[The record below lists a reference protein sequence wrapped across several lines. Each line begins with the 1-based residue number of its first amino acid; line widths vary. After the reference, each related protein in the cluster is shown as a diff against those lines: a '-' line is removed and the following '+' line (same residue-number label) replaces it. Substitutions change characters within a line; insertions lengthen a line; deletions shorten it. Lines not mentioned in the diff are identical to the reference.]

1 MLMPSVLTEIRAHN
15 IYAPLFLTQ
24 ILSTTSTMNNSIDIN
39 SNLKII
45 KEISPYLLKMREN
58 ANAAYKASC
67 DDFVRM
73 ADMLSLSFMQ
83 KIESSTNL
91 YYSVLSSSNLMGKIV
106 DINSLYTLYRSLL
119 ETLIFFHYGFV
130 LPINTDE
137 KTLSILLWKIAG
149 LQNYINTQENI
160 PDKIKNKTN
169 YYIEDYKNIKS
180 KILEIISNYE
190 FNEESNKLIK
200 SFRKESYKFTNTPY
214 TIKLLVGEL
223 NSIHKLTIT
232 EATNTYFSDKNVEI
246 HDLYTIL
253 SVSAHPS
260 YLGLQRYEEALRSAM
275 NNDLKKMNNHLSI
288 IFRGIVILSS
298 CFQDEYKEFLEKF
311 GN

>member
-1 MLMPSVLTEIRAHN
+1 
-15 IYAPLFLTQ
+15 
-24 ILSTTSTMNNSIDIN
+24 MNNLIDIN
-39 SNLKII
+39 ANLKII

-58 ANAAYKASC
+58 ANAAYKASS

-83 KIESSTNL
+83 KIESSKNL
-91 YYSVLSSSNLMGKIV
+91 YYSVLSSENLMGKIV

-130 LPINTDE
+130 LPNNTDE

-160 PDKIKNKTN
+160 PDKIKIKTN
-169 YYIEDYKNIKS
+169 HYIEDYNTIKS
-180 KILEIISNYE
+180 EILEIISNYE

-200 SFRKESYKFTNTPY
+200 YFKREPCKFFNAPY

-223 NSIHKLTIT
+223 SSIHKLTIT
-232 EATNTYFSDKNVEI
+232 EATNTYFSDKKVEI

-275 NNDLKKMNNHLSI
+275 NGDLKKMNNHLSI

-298 CFQDEYKEFLEKF
+298 CFQNEYKEFLEKF
-311 GN
+311 GNQ

>member
-1 MLMPSVLTEIRAHN
+1 
-15 IYAPLFLTQ
+15 
-24 ILSTTSTMNNSIDIN
+24 MNNLIDIN
-39 SNLKII
+39 ANLKII

-119 ETLIFFHYGFV
+119 ETLIYFHYGFV
-130 LPINTDE
+130 LPNNTDE
-137 KTLSILLWKIAG
+137 KTMSILLWKIAG

-160 PDKIKNKTN
+160 PDKIKIKTN
-169 YYIEDYKNIKS
+169 HYIEDYNTIKS
-180 KILEIISNYE
+180 EILEIISNYE

-200 SFRKESYKFTNTPY
+200 YFKREPCKFFNAPY

-223 NSIHKLTIT
+223 SSIHKLTIT
-232 EATNTYFSDKNVEI
+232 EATNTYFSDKKVEI

-275 NNDLKKMNNHLSI
+275 NGDLKKMNNHLSI

-298 CFQDEYKEFLEKF
+298 CFQNEYKEFLEKF
-311 GN
+311 GNQ

>member
-1 MLMPSVLTEIRAHN
+1 
-15 IYAPLFLTQ
+15 
-24 ILSTTSTMNNSIDIN
+24 MNNLIDIN
-39 SNLKII
+39 TNLKII

-83 KIESSTNL
+83 KIESSKNL
-91 YYSVLSSSNLMGKIV
+91 YYSVLSSENLMGKIV

-130 LPINTDE
+130 LPNNTDE

-160 PDKIKNKTN
+160 PDKIKIKTN
-169 YYIEDYKNIKS
+169 HYIEDYNTIKS
-180 KILEIISNYE
+180 EILEIISNYE

-200 SFRKESYKFTNTPY
+200 YFKREPCKFFNAPY

-223 NSIHKLTIT
+223 SSIHKLTIT
-232 EATNTYFSDKNVEI
+232 EATNTYFSDKKVEI

-275 NNDLKKMNNHLSI
+275 NGDLKKMNNHLSI

-298 CFQDEYKEFLEKF
+298 CFQNEYKEFLEKF
-311 GN
+311 GNQ

>member
-1 MLMPSVLTEIRAHN
+1 
-15 IYAPLFLTQ
+15 
-24 ILSTTSTMNNSIDIN
+24 MNNLIDIN
-39 SNLKII
+39 ANLKII

-119 ETLIFFHYGFV
+119 ETLIYFHYGFV
-130 LPINTDE
+130 LPNNTDE
-137 KTLSILLWKIAG
+137 KTMSILLWKIAG

-160 PDKIKNKTN
+160 PDKIKSKTN

-180 KILEIISNYE
+180 KILEILSNYE

-232 EATNTYFSDKNVEI
+232 EATNTYFSDKKVEI

-311 GN
+311 GNQ

>member
-1 MLMPSVLTEIRAHN
+1 
-15 IYAPLFLTQ
+15 
-24 ILSTTSTMNNSIDIN
+24 MNNSIDIN

-83 KIESSTNL
+83 KIESSKNL
-91 YYSVLSSSNLMGKIV
+91 YYSVLSSENLMGKIV

-130 LPINTDE
+130 LPNNTDE

-160 PDKIKNKTN
+160 PDEIKIKTN
-169 YYIEDYKNIKS
+169 HYIEDYNTIKS
-180 KILEIISNYE
+180 EILEIISNYE

-200 SFRKESYKFTNTPY
+200 YFKREPCKFFNAPY

-223 NSIHKLTIT
+223 SSIHKLTIT
-232 EATNTYFSDKNVEI
+232 EATNTYFSDKKVEI

-275 NNDLKKMNNHLSI
+275 NGDLKKMNNHLSI

-298 CFQDEYKEFLEKF
+298 CFQNEYKEFLEKF
-311 GN
+311 GNQ

>member
-1 MLMPSVLTEIRAHN
+1 
-15 IYAPLFLTQ
+15 
-24 ILSTTSTMNNSIDIN
+24 MNNLYDIN
-39 SNLKII
+39 ANLKII

-58 ANAAYKASC
+58 TNAAYKASC

-83 KIESSTNL
+83 KIESSKNL
-91 YYSVLSSSNLMGKIV
+91 YYSVLSSENLMGKIV

-130 LPINTDE
+130 LPNNTDE

-160 PDKIKNKTN
+160 PDKIKIKTN
-169 YYIEDYKNIKS
+169 HYIEDYNTIKS
-180 KILEIISNYE
+180 EILEIISNYE

-200 SFRKESYKFTNTPY
+200 YFKREPCKFFNAPY

-223 NSIHKLTIT
+223 SSIHKLTIT
-232 EATNTYFSDKNVEI
+232 EATNTYFSDKKVEI

-275 NNDLKKMNNHLSI
+275 NGDLKKMNNHLSI

-298 CFQDEYKEFLEKF
+298 CFQNEYKEFLEKF
-311 GN
+311 GNQ

>member
-1 MLMPSVLTEIRAHN
+1 MTEIRAHN
-15 IYAPLFLTQ
+15 IYVPLFLTQ
-24 ILSTTSTMNNSIDIN
+24 ILSTTFTMNNSIDIN

-58 ANAAYKASC
+58 TNAAYKASC

-83 KIESSTNL
+83 KIESSKNL
-91 YYSVLSSSNLMGKIV
+91 YYSVLSSENLMGKIV

-130 LPINTDE
+130 LPNNTDE

-160 PDKIKNKTN
+160 PDKIKIKTN
-169 YYIEDYKNIKS
+169 HYIEDYNTIKS
-180 KILEIISNYE
+180 EILEIISNYE

-200 SFRKESYKFTNTPY
+200 YFKREPCKFFNAPY

-223 NSIHKLTIT
+223 SSIHKLTIT
-232 EATNTYFSDKNVEI
+232 EATNTYFSDKKVEI

-275 NNDLKKMNNHLSI
+275 NGDLKKMNNHLSI

-298 CFQDEYKEFLEKF
+298 CFQNEYKEFLEKF
-311 GN
+311 GNQ

>member
-1 MLMPSVLTEIRAHN
+1 MTEIRAHN

-24 ILSTTSTMNNSIDIN
+24 ILSTTFTMNNSIDIN
-39 SNLKII
+39 SNLKFI
-45 KEISPYLLKMREN
+45 KEISPYLLKMREEASN
-58 ANAAYKASC
+58 EYKETNN
-67 DDFVRM
+67 DFVCK
-73 ADMLSLSFMQ
+73 ADMLCLSFMQ
-83 KIESSTNL
+83 KIESSKNL
-91 YYSVLSSSNLMGKIV
+91 YYSVLSSENLMGKIT

-119 ETLIFFHYGFV
+119 ETLIYFHYVFV
-130 LPINTDE
+130 LPNNTDE

-160 PDKIKNKTN
+160 PDKIKSKTN

-180 KILEIISNYE
+180 KILEILSNYE

-200 SFRKESYKFTNTPY
+200 YFKREPCKFFNAPY

-223 NSIHKLTIT
+223 SSIHKLTIT
-232 EATNTYFSDKNVEI
+232 EATNTYFSDKKVEI

-260 YLGLQRYEEALRSAM
+260 YLGLQRYAEALYCAM

-288 IFRGIVILSS
+288 IFRGIVILGS
-298 CFQDEYKEFLEKF
+298 CFHDEYKNFLDNFE
-311 GN
+311 NQ

>member
-1 MLMPSVLTEIRAHN
+1 
-15 IYAPLFLTQ
+15 
-24 ILSTTSTMNNSIDIN
+24 MNNLTYIN
-39 SNLKII
+39 ANLKII

-83 KIESSTNL
+83 KIESSKNL
-91 YYSVLSSSNLMGKIV
+91 YYSVLSSENLMGKIV

-130 LPINTDE
+130 LPNNTDE

-160 PDKIKNKTN
+160 PDKIKIKTN
-169 YYIEDYKNIKS
+169 HYIEDYNTIKS
-180 KILEIISNYE
+180 EILEIISNYE

-200 SFRKESYKFTNTPY
+200 YFKREPCKFFNAPY

-223 NSIHKLTIT
+223 SSIHKLTIT
-232 EATNTYFSDKNVEI
+232 EATNTYFSDKKVEI

-275 NNDLKKMNNHLSI
+275 NGDLKKMNNHLSI

-298 CFQDEYKEFLEKF
+298 CFQNEYKEFLEKF
-311 GN
+311 GNQ

>member
-1 MLMPSVLTEIRAHN
+1 M
-15 IYAPLFLTQ
+15 
-24 ILSTTSTMNNSIDIN
+24 TSKMNDSIDIN
-39 SNLKII
+39 SSLKII
-45 KEISPYLLKMREN
+45 KGISPYLLKIRE
-58 ANAAYKASC
+58 KASNEYKESNN
-67 DDFVRM
+67 DFVHK
-73 ADMLSLSFMQ
+73 ADMLCLSFMQ
-83 KIESSTNL
+83 KIESSKNL
-91 YYSVLSSSNLMGKIV
+91 YYSVLSSENLMGKIV

-130 LPINTDE
+130 LPNNTDE

-169 YYIEDYKNIKS
+169 HYVVDYNNIKS
-180 KILEIISNYE
+180 EILEIISNYE

-223 NSIHKLTIT
+223 SSIHKLTIT
-232 EATNTYFSDKNVEI
+232 EATNTYFSDKKVEI

-253 SVSAHPS
+253 SVSAHLS

-275 NNDLKKMNNHLSI
+275 NADLKKMNNHLSI

-298 CFQDEYKEFLEKF
+298 CFQNEYKEFLEKF
-311 GN
+311 RNQ

>member
-1 MLMPSVLTEIRAHN
+1 MTEIRAHN

-24 ILSTTSTMNNSIDIN
+24 ILSTTFTMNNSIDIN

-130 LPINTDE
+130 LPNNTDE

-160 PDKIKNKTN
+160 PDKIKIKTN
-169 YYIEDYKNIKS
+169 HYVEDYNTIKS
-180 KILEIISNYE
+180 EILEIISNYE

-200 SFRKESYKFTNTPY
+200 IFKREPYKFVNAPY

-223 NSIHKLTIT
+223 SSIHKLTIT
-232 EATNTYFSDKNVEI
+232 EATNTYFSDKKVKI

-275 NNDLKKMNNHLSI
+275 NGDLKKMNNHLSI

-311 GN
+311 GNQ

>member
-1 MLMPSVLTEIRAHN
+1 
-15 IYAPLFLTQ
+15 
-24 ILSTTSTMNNSIDIN
+24 MNNSIDIN

-58 ANAAYKASC
+58 TNAAYKASC

-83 KIESSTNL
+83 KIESSKNL
-91 YYSVLSSSNLMGKIV
+91 YYSVLSTENLMGKIV

-130 LPINTDE
+130 LPNNTDE

-160 PDKIKNKTN
+160 PDKIKIKTN
-169 YYIEDYKNIKS
+169 HYIEDYNTIKS
-180 KILEIISNYE
+180 EILEIISNYE

-200 SFRKESYKFTNTPY
+200 YFKREPCKFFNAPY

-223 NSIHKLTIT
+223 SSIHKLTIT
-232 EATNTYFSDKNVEI
+232 EATNTYFSDKKVEI

-275 NNDLKKMNNHLSI
+275 NGDLKKMNNHLSI

-298 CFQDEYKEFLEKF
+298 CFQNEYKEFLEKF
-311 GN
+311 GNQ

>member
-1 MLMPSVLTEIRAHN
+1 
-15 IYAPLFLTQ
+15 
-24 ILSTTSTMNNSIDIN
+24 MNNSIDIN

-58 ANAAYKASC
+58 TNAAYKASC

-119 ETLIFFHYGFV
+119 ETLIYFHYGFV
-130 LPINTDE
+130 LPNNTDE
-137 KTLSILLWKIAG
+137 KTMSILLWKIAG
-149 LQNYINTQENI
+149 LQNYINTQDNI
-160 PDKIKNKTN
+160 PEEIQKKTIKYVEDYRNTKNK
-169 YYIEDYKNIKS
+169 
-180 KILEIISNYE
+180 ILKIISNYK
-190 FNEESNKLIK
+190 FDEEGKKLIK
-200 SFRKESYKFTNTPY
+200 SFNKESYKFTNTPY
-214 TIKLLVGEL
+214 IIKLLTGEL
-223 NSIHKLTIT
+223 SSIHKLTIT
-232 EATNTYFSDKNVEI
+232 EATNTYFSDKKVEI

-260 YLGLQRYEEALRSAM
+260 YLGLQRYAEALYCAM

-288 IFRGIVILSS
+288 IFRGIVILGS
-298 CFQDEYKEFLEKF
+298 CFHDEYKNFLDNFE
-311 GN
+311 NQ

>member
-1 MLMPSVLTEIRAHN
+1 
-15 IYAPLFLTQ
+15 
-24 ILSTTSTMNNSIDIN
+24 MNNSIDIN

-58 ANAAYKASC
+58 TNAAYKASC

-83 KIESSTNL
+83 KIESSKNL
-91 YYSVLSSSNLMGKIV
+91 YYSVLSSENLMGKIV

-130 LPINTDE
+130 LPNNTDE

-160 PDKIKNKTN
+160 PDKIKIKTN
-169 YYIEDYKNIKS
+169 HYIEDYNTIKS
-180 KILEIISNYE
+180 EILEIISNYE

-200 SFRKESYKFTNTPY
+200 YFKREPCKFFNAPY
-214 TIKLLVGEL
+214 TIKLVVGEL
-223 NSIHKLTIT
+223 SSIHKLTIT
-232 EATNTYFSDKNVEI
+232 EATNTYFSDKKVEI

-275 NNDLKKMNNHLSI
+275 NGDLKKMNNHLSI

-298 CFQDEYKEFLEKF
+298 CFQNEYKEFLEKF
-311 GN
+311 GNQ

>member
-1 MLMPSVLTEIRAHN
+1 
-15 IYAPLFLTQ
+15 
-24 ILSTTSTMNNSIDIN
+24 MNNLIDIN
-39 SNLKII
+39 ANLKII

-119 ETLIFFHYGFV
+119 ETLIYFHYGFV
-130 LPINTDE
+130 LPNNTDE

-160 PDKIKNKTN
+160 PDKIKSKTN

-180 KILEIISNYE
+180 KILEILSNYE

-214 TIKLLVGEL
+214 TIKLLLGEL

-232 EATNTYFSDKNVEI
+232 EATNTYFSDKKVEI

-298 CFQDEYKEFLEKF
+298 CFQNEYKVFLEKF
-311 GN
+311 GNQ

>member
-1 MLMPSVLTEIRAHN
+1 M
-15 IYAPLFLTQ
+15 
-24 ILSTTSTMNNSIDIN
+24 TSKMNDSIDIN
-39 SNLKII
+39 SSLKII
-45 KEISPYLLKMREN
+45 KGISPYLLKIRE
-58 ANAAYKASC
+58 KASNEYKESNN
-67 DDFVRM
+67 DFVHK
-73 ADMLSLSFMQ
+73 ADMLCLSFMQ
-83 KIESSTNL
+83 KIESSKNL
-91 YYSVLSSSNLMGKIV
+91 YYSVLSSENLMGKIV

-130 LPINTDE
+130 LPNNTDE

-169 YYIEDYKNIKS
+169 HYVVDYNNIKS
-180 KILEIISNYE
+180 EILEIISNYE

-223 NSIHKLTIT
+223 SSIHKLTIT
-232 EATNTYFSDKNVEI
+232 EATNTYFSDKKVEI

-253 SVSAHPS
+253 SVSVHPS

-275 NNDLKKMNNHLSI
+275 NADLKKMNNHLSI

-298 CFQDEYKEFLEKF
+298 CFQNEYKEFLEKF
-311 GN
+311 RNQ

>member
-1 MLMPSVLTEIRAHN
+1 
-15 IYAPLFLTQ
+15 
-24 ILSTTSTMNNSIDIN
+24 MNNLIDIN
-39 SNLKII
+39 ANLKII

-83 KIESSTNL
+83 KIESSKNL
-91 YYSVLSSSNLMGKIV
+91 YYSVLSSENLMGKIV

-130 LPINTDE
+130 LPNNTDE

-160 PDKIKNKTN
+160 PDKIKIKTN
-169 YYIEDYKNIKS
+169 HYIEDYNTIKS
-180 KILEIISNYE
+180 EILEIISNYE

-200 SFRKESYKFTNTPY
+200 YFKREPCKFFNAPY

-223 NSIHKLTIT
+223 SSIHKLTIT
-232 EATNTYFSDKNVEI
+232 EATNTYFSDKKVEI

-275 NNDLKKMNNHLSI
+275 KGNLKKMNNHLSI

-298 CFQDEYKEFLEKF
+298 CFQNEYKEFLEKF
-311 GN
+311 GNQ

>member
-1 MLMPSVLTEIRAHN
+1 
-15 IYAPLFLTQ
+15 
-24 ILSTTSTMNNSIDIN
+24 MNNLIDIN
-39 SNLKII
+39 ANLKII

-83 KIESSTNL
+83 KIESSKNL
-91 YYSVLSSSNLMGKIV
+91 YYSVLSSENLMGKIV

-130 LPINTDE
+130 LPNNTDE

-160 PDKIKNKTN
+160 PDKIKIKTN
-169 YYIEDYKNIKS
+169 HYIEDYNTIKS
-180 KILEIISNYE
+180 EILEIISNYE

-200 SFRKESYKFTNTPY
+200 YFKREPCKFFNAPY

-223 NSIHKLTIT
+223 SSIHKLTIT
-232 EATNTYFSDKNVEI
+232 EATNTYFSDKKVEI

-275 NNDLKKMNNHLSI
+275 NGDLKKMNNHLSI

-298 CFQDEYKEFLEKF
+298 CFQNEYKEFLEKF
-311 GN
+311 GNQ

>member
-1 MLMPSVLTEIRAHN
+1 
-15 IYAPLFLTQ
+15 
-24 ILSTTSTMNNSIDIN
+24 MNNLYDIN
-39 SNLKII
+39 ANLKII

-58 ANAAYKASC
+58 ANAAYKASY

-83 KIESSTNL
+83 KIESSKNL
-91 YYSVLSSSNLMGKIV
+91 YYSVLSSENLMGKIV

-130 LPINTDE
+130 LPNNTDE

-160 PDKIKNKTN
+160 PDEIKIKTN
-169 YYIEDYKNIKS
+169 HYIEDYNTIKS
-180 KILEIISNYE
+180 EILEIISNYE

-200 SFRKESYKFTNTPY
+200 YFKREPCKFFNAPY

-223 NSIHKLTIT
+223 SSIHKLTIT
-232 EATNTYFSDKNVEI
+232 EATNTYFSDKKVEI

-275 NNDLKKMNNHLSI
+275 NGDLKKMNNHLSI

-298 CFQDEYKEFLEKF
+298 CFQNEYKEFLEKF
-311 GN
+311 GNQ

>member
-1 MLMPSVLTEIRAHN
+1 
-15 IYAPLFLTQ
+15 
-24 ILSTTSTMNNSIDIN
+24 MNNLIDIN
-39 SNLKII
+39 TNLKII

-83 KIESSTNL
+83 KIESSKNL
-91 YYSVLSSSNLMGKIV
+91 YYSVLSSENLMGKIV

-130 LPINTDE
+130 LPNDTDE

-160 PDKIKNKTN
+160 PDKIKIKTN
-169 YYIEDYKNIKS
+169 HYIEDYNTIKS
-180 KILEIISNYE
+180 EILEIISNYE

-200 SFRKESYKFTNTPY
+200 NFKREPCKFFNAPY

-223 NSIHKLTIT
+223 SSIHKLTIT
-232 EATNTYFSDKNVEI
+232 EATNTYFSDKKVEI

-275 NNDLKKMNNHLSI
+275 NGDLKKMNNHLSI

-298 CFQDEYKEFLEKF
+298 CFQNEYKEFLEKF
-311 GN
+311 GNQ

>member
-1 MLMPSVLTEIRAHN
+1 
-15 IYAPLFLTQ
+15 
-24 ILSTTSTMNNSIDIN
+24 MNNSIDIN

-58 ANAAYKASC
+58 TNAAYKASC

-83 KIESSTNL
+83 KIESSKNL
-91 YYSVLSSSNLMGKIV
+91 YYSVLSSENLMGKIV

-130 LPINTDE
+130 LPNNTDE

-160 PDKIKNKTN
+160 PDKIKIKTN
-169 YYIEDYKNIKS
+169 HYIEDYNTIKS
-180 KILEIISNYE
+180 EILEIISNYE

-200 SFRKESYKFTNTPY
+200 YFKRESCKFFNAPY

-223 NSIHKLTIT
+223 SSIRKLTIT
-232 EATNTYFSDKNVEI
+232 EATNTYFSDKKVEI

-275 NNDLKKMNNHLSI
+275 NGDLKKMNNHLSI

-298 CFQDEYKEFLEKF
+298 CFQNEYKEFLEKF
-311 GN
+311 GNQ

>member
-1 MLMPSVLTEIRAHN
+1 
-15 IYAPLFLTQ
+15 
-24 ILSTTSTMNNSIDIN
+24 
-39 SNLKII
+39 
-45 KEISPYLLKMREN
+45 MREN
-58 ANAAYKASC
+58 TNAAYKASC

-83 KIESSTNL
+83 KIESSKNL
-91 YYSVLSSSNLMGKIV
+91 YYSVLSSENLMGKIV

-130 LPINTDE
+130 LPNNTDE

-160 PDKIKNKTN
+160 PDKIKIKTN
-169 YYIEDYKNIKS
+169 HYIEEYNTIKS
-180 KILEIISNYE
+180 EILEIISNYE
-190 FNEESNKLIK
+190 FNKESNKLIK
-200 SFRKESYKFTNTPY
+200 YFKREPCKFFNAPY

-223 NSIHKLTIT
+223 SSIHKLTIT
-232 EATNTYFSDKNVEI
+232 EATNTYFSDKKVEI

-275 NNDLKKMNNHLSI
+275 NGDLKKMNNHLSM

-298 CFQDEYKEFLEKF
+298 YFQDEYKEFLEKF
-311 GN
+311 GNQ

>member
-1 MLMPSVLTEIRAHN
+1 MTEIRAHN

-24 ILSTTSTMNNSIDIN
+24 ILSTTFTMNNSIDIN

-45 KEISPYLLKMREN
+45 KEISPYLLKMRKN
-58 ANAAYKASC
+58 TNAAYKASC

-83 KIESSTNL
+83 KIESSKNL
-91 YYSVLSSSNLMGKIV
+91 YYSVLSSENLMGKIV

-130 LPINTDE
+130 LPNNTDE

-160 PDKIKNKTN
+160 PDKIKIKTN
-169 YYIEDYKNIKS
+169 HYIEDYNTIKS
-180 KILEIISNYE
+180 EILEIISNYE

-200 SFRKESYKFTNTPY
+200 YFKREPCKFFNAPY

-223 NSIHKLTIT
+223 SSIHKLTIT
-232 EATNTYFSDKNVEI
+232 EATNTYFSDKKVEI

-275 NNDLKKMNNHLSI
+275 NGDLKKMNNHLSI

-298 CFQDEYKEFLEKF
+298 CFQNEYKEFLEKF
-311 GN
+311 GNQ

>member
-1 MLMPSVLTEIRAHN
+1 
-15 IYAPLFLTQ
+15 
-24 ILSTTSTMNNSIDIN
+24 MNNLIDIN
-39 SNLKII
+39 ANLKII

-83 KIESSTNL
+83 KIESSKNL
-91 YYSVLSSSNLMGKIV
+91 YYSVLSSENLMGKIV

-130 LPINTDE
+130 LPNNTDE

-160 PDKIKNKTN
+160 PDKIKIKTN
-169 YYIEDYKNIKS
+169 HYIEDYNTIKS
-180 KILEIISNYE
+180 EILEIISNYE

-200 SFRKESYKFTNTPY
+200 YFKREPCKFFNAPY

-223 NSIHKLTIT
+223 SSIHKLTIT
-232 EATNTYFSDKNVEI
+232 EATNTYFSDKKVEI

-275 NNDLKKMNNHLSI
+275 NGDLKKMNNHLSI

-298 CFQDEYKEFLEKF
+298 CFQNEYKKFLEKF
-311 GN
+311 GNQ

>member
-1 MLMPSVLTEIRAHN
+1 MTEIRAHN

-24 ILSTTSTMNNSIDIN
+24 ILSTTFTMNNSIDIN

-58 ANAAYKASC
+58 TNAAYKASC

-83 KIESSTNL
+83 KIESSKNL
-91 YYSVLSSSNLMGKIV
+91 YYSVLSSENLMGKIT

-130 LPINTDE
+130 LPNNTDE

-160 PDKIKNKTN
+160 PDKIKIKTN
-169 YYIEDYKNIKS
+169 HYIEDYNTIKS
-180 KILEIISNYE
+180 EILEIISNYE

-200 SFRKESYKFTNTPY
+200 YFKREPCKFFNAPY

-223 NSIHKLTIT
+223 SSIHKLTIT
-232 EATNTYFSDKNVEI
+232 EATNTYFSDKKVEI

-275 NNDLKKMNNHLSI
+275 NGDLKKMNNHLSI

-298 CFQDEYKEFLEKF
+298 CFQNEYKEFLEKF
-311 GN
+311 GNQ

>member
-1 MLMPSVLTEIRAHN
+1 MTEIRAHN

-24 ILSTTSTMNNSIDIN
+24 ILSTTFTMNNSIDIN

-58 ANAAYKASC
+58 TNAAYKASC

-83 KIESSTNL
+83 KIESSKNL
-91 YYSVLSSSNLMGKIV
+91 YYSVLSTENLMGKIV

-130 LPINTDE
+130 LPNNTDE

-160 PDKIKNKTN
+160 PDKIKIKTN
-169 YYIEDYKNIKS
+169 HYIEDYNTIKS
-180 KILEIISNYE
+180 EILEIISNYE

-200 SFRKESYKFTNTPY
+200 YFKREPCKFFNAPY

-223 NSIHKLTIT
+223 SSIHKLTIT
-232 EATNTYFSDKNVEI
+232 EATNTYFSDKKVEI

-275 NNDLKKMNNHLSI
+275 NGDLKKMNNHLSI

-298 CFQDEYKEFLEKF
+298 CFQNEYKEFLEKF
-311 GN
+311 GNQ

>member
-1 MLMPSVLTEIRAHN
+1 
-15 IYAPLFLTQ
+15 
-24 ILSTTSTMNNSIDIN
+24 MNNSIDIN

-119 ETLIFFHYGFV
+119 ETLIFFHYGFI

-190 FNEESNKLIK
+190 FNEESNKLIT

-232 EATNTYFSDKNVEI
+232 EATNTYFSDKKVEI

-275 NNDLKKMNNHLSI
+275 NGDLKKMNNHLSM

-298 CFQDEYKEFLEKF
+298 YFQDEYKEFLEKF

>member
-1 MLMPSVLTEIRAHN
+1 MTEIRAHN

-24 ILSTTSTMNNSIDIN
+24 ILSTTFTMNNSIDIN

-45 KEISPYLLKMREN
+45 KEISPYLLKMREEASN
-58 ANAAYKASC
+58 EYKETNN
-67 DDFVRM
+67 DFVCK
-73 ADMLSLSFMQ
+73 ADMLCLSFMQ
-83 KIESSTNL
+83 KIESSKNL
-91 YYSVLSSSNLMGKIV
+91 YYSVLSSENLMGKIT

-119 ETLIFFHYGFV
+119 ETLIYFHYVFV
-130 LPINTDE
+130 LPNNTDE

-160 PDKIKNKTN
+160 PDKIKSKTN

-180 KILEIISNYE
+180 KILEILSNYE

-232 EATNTYFSDKNVEI
+232 EATNTYFSDKKVEI

-260 YLGLQRYEEALRSAM
+260 YLGLQRYAEALYCAM

-288 IFRGIVILSS
+288 IFRGIVILGS
-298 CFQDEYKEFLEKF
+298 CFHDEYKNFLDNFE
-311 GN
+311 NQ

>member
-1 MLMPSVLTEIRAHN
+1 MTEIRAHN

-24 ILSTTSTMNNSIDIN
+24 ILSTTFTMNNSIDIN

-58 ANAAYKASC
+58 TNAAYKASC

-83 KIESSTNL
+83 KIESSKNL
-91 YYSVLSSSNLMGKIV
+91 YYSVLSSENLMGKIV

-130 LPINTDE
+130 LPNNTDE

-160 PDKIKNKTN
+160 PDKIKIKTN
-169 YYIEDYKNIKS
+169 HYIEDYNTIKS
-180 KILEIISNYE
+180 EILEIISNYE

-200 SFRKESYKFTNTPY
+200 YFKREPCKFFNAPY

-223 NSIHKLTIT
+223 SSIHKLTIT
-232 EATNTYFSDKNVEI
+232 EATNTYFSDKKVEI

-275 NNDLKKMNNHLSI
+275 NGDLKKMNNHLSI

-311 GN
+311 GNQ